1 MTPMWKILL
10 EIEGSAKEELE
21 LEDAKSYFDGYLKIK
36 RNYFDR
42 LAKAIKISKKY
53 ITKRGIERVTSPNNE
68 DWTLNPW
75 FLLLLKENEKN
86 MSFWLLIR
94 REKDLSG
101 TLIAIGP
108 KIYADFNN
116 QNLPDSKRD
125 LKRLINFIV
134 SYVNKFDCL
143 IILPNFLS

>member
-1 MTPMWKILL
+1 MTSKWRIFLKIDGLPN
-10 EIEGSAKEELE
+10 EELE
-21 LEDAKSYFDGYLKIK
+21 LVDAKSYFDGYLKIK

-42 LAKAIKISKKY
+42 LIKAIKISKKY
-53 ITKRGIERVTSPNNE
+53 MAKRGIERVLDPNNE
-68 DWTLNPW
+68 EWTLNPW

-86 MSFWLLIR
+86 MTFWMFIR

-108 KIYADFNN
+108 KVYADFNN
-116 QNLPDSKRD
+116 QNLPDAKRD

-134 SYVNKFDCL
+134 SYINKFECL
-143 IILPNFLS
+143 VILPNFLS